1 MRRDEPGCMG
11 LILAWALFC
20 LFVLTIGGTAA
31 LPVLNKAGL
40 SWDTSA
46 AQQWQTER
54 TERERIQAEVDKVRA
69 VEATKQAAETAEMLS
84 VWAIVGGVATVLVVG
99 AVQAG
104 RTVRHRDEQIT
115 ERVRLCRDYVAQHY
129 LPGDDVEVRQVRGP
143 WWPIT
148 PKRVEVVDHGAQE
161 IVPVAVI
168 EQTFM
173 PPAVRR

>member
-69 VEATKQAAETAEMLS
+69 VEATKQAAETSEMLS

-104 RTVRHRDEQIT
+104 RTVRHESTQRT
-115 ERVRLCRDYVAQHY
+115 ERIRVLEGYVARYY
-129 LPGDDVEVRQVRGP
+129 LPGDNVEVRTLPGRGP
-143 WWPIT
+143 
-148 PKRVEVVDHGAQE
+148 VVVDHDAGE
-161 IVPVAVI
+161 IVPYDVA
-168 EQTFM
+168 
-173 PPAVRR
+173 RRAMQYPVQYER